1 MKYAGMGAIAPN
13 GENHG
18 GLAARCLRYLATA
31 ALLLMVAGC
40 KVVIVVPEG
49 GRVVADN
56 GMLCLAGETCE
67 IDVSTTQFSRTFTAI
82 AEPGYRFTGYTEAN
96 GHFCPG
102 SNPNCFLS
110 TAGFSGNPGLM
121 SILASNLEFFLAP
134 QFEAV
139 DDRYDVAA
147 WRALLG
153 SLNSST
159 HRSDAF
165 IFQTV
170 PNTANCDPG
179 VLSSA
184 ARERFLH
191 TVNLIRKLHYLPPVE
206 WADSFATEAQQSAL
220 VQLANNYLSHF
231 PQPGDSC
238 YSAAAAAG
246 AGSSNLSYRSIQS
259 DPAYYPL
266 GWVNDNYNISSL
278 MEAGHRRWVL
288 YPSLGYTS
296 YGQARGYSSMKVFG
310 FGLPPA
316 APVPPEL
323 AYVAMPYREY
333 PHAMVSMGSARTPWS
348 ISMVPPAG
356 VSSNF
361 DYFSQASVSV
371 THTASG
377 SPLTVHSVHRDNRGY
392 GLANFLS
399 WMVDG
404 WSHDVAYTV
413 TISNVRKRDG
423 SFETIS
429 YPVEIDFAELQ

>member
-1 MKYAGMGAIAPN
+1 MNYRQMGSAGPGVTGWNRLVAGALRT
-13 GENHG
+13 
-18 GLAARCLRYLATA
+18 LAAT
-31 ALLLMVAGC
+31 LLLFGAGC
-40 KVVIVVPEG
+40 KVIIVVPEG

-67 IDVSTTQFSRTFTAI
+67 IDVSTTQFSRIFTAE
-82 AEPGYRFTGYTEAN
+82 ASPGYRFTGYTAAA
-96 GHFCPG
+96 GHFCGG
-102 SNPNCFLS
+102 SNPSCFLATS
-110 TAGFSGNPGLM
+110 GFAGNAALEAL
-121 SILASNLEFFLAP
+121 LAGDAQFFLAP

-147 WRALLG
+147 WSQLLN
-153 SLNSST
+153 SLNSSL

-165 IFQTV
+165 IFQSV

-179 VLSSA
+179 VLSGA
-184 ARERFLH
+184 ARDRFLH

-206 WADSFATEAQQSAL
+206 YASTFATESQQSAL
-220 VQLANNYLSHF
+220 VQLANNYLTHF

-238 YSAAAAAG
+238 YTAAAAAG
-246 AGSSNLSYRSIQS
+246 AGSANLSYRSVQS

-288 YPSLGYTS
+288 YPHLGYTS

-310 FGLPPA
+310 FHQPPA
-316 APVPPEL
+316 VPVSPEL
-323 AYVAMPYREY
+323 EYVAMPYQNY
-333 PHAMVSMGSARTPWS
+333 PYVMVSMGSARTPWS

-361 DYFSQASVSV
+361 DYFSAATVSV
-371 THTASG
+371 TNTATG
-377 SPLTVHSVHRDNRGY
+377 APLTVHSLHRDNRGY

-399 WMVDG
+399 WMVEG
-404 WSHDVAYTV
+404 WNHDTAYTV
-413 TISNVRKRDG
+413 TINNVRKRDG
-423 SFETIS
+423 SFQTIS
-429 YPVEIDFAELQ
+429 YPVEIDLAELQ